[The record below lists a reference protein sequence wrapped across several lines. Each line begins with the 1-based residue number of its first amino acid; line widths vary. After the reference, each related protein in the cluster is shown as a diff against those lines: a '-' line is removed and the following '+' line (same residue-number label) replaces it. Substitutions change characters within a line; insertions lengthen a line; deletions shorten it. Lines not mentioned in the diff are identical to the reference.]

1 MNKTSTT
8 GNSGVLEDLRRGF
21 HAGRLSHA
29 YLLAGTVRGVAQE
42 VALGLL
48 STVLG
53 NPPEDSDFDSLFR
66 KYAENRH
73 HDIAW
78 VEPTGK
84 GRMIQIGQIRELNKR
99 MFRTTLDGGWKAGV
113 FLYAECFNPPAANAF
128 LKTLEEP
135 SPKTLLLLLSQEPQ
149 HLLPTIISRCQRI
162 SLHEPTSAP
171 HDEPWLENVLSILR
185 EGPPDDPL
193 SALSRAARLS
203 GLLKAMTAQYQK
215 EEVAA
220 YKGEELDDDVIDA
233 RVKTRLKE
241 LLESVL
247 RSIQYWHRDVLM
259 CVVGADPSTFH
270 FGRDEQTLR
279 GLAGGQRYGSAI
291 QNIQAVDQAL
301 DRLQRNVETQ
311 AVFEGMF
318 IAQGRASHNPA

>member
-1 MNKTSTT
+1 MSKTLST
-8 GNSGVLEDLRRGF
+8 GRSVILEDLRRGF

-29 YLLAGTVRGVAQE
+29 YLLAGTVRGAAQD

-48 STVLG
+48 STVLK
-53 NPPEDSDFDSLFR
+53 NPSDDPDFESLFR

-73 HDIAW
+73 PDIAW

-84 GRMIQIGQIRELNKR
+84 GRMIQIEQIRELNKR

-113 FLYAECFNPPAANAF
+113 ILYAECFNIPAANAF

-135 SPKTLLLLLSQEPQ
+135 SPRTLLLLLSEEPQ
-149 HLLPTIISRCQRI
+149 RLLPTIVSRCQRI
-162 SLHEPTSAP
+162 SLHEPTAAP
-171 HDEPWLENVLSILR
+171 RDAPWLDDVLSILR

-193 SALSRAARLS
+193 SALSRGARLN
-203 GLLKAMTAQYQK
+203 GLLKAMAAQYQK
-215 EEVAA
+215 EEEAA
-220 YKGEELDDDVIDA
+220 YEGEELDDDIIDA
-233 RVKTRLKE
+233 RVKARLKE
-241 LLESVL
+241 LLESIL

-259 CVVGADPSTFH
+259 CVVGADGSTLH
-270 FGRDEQTLR
+270 FGQDEQALR
-279 GLAGGQRYGSAI
+279 GLAEGQRYGSAM

>member
-1 MNKTSTT
+1 MSRTLSAASAST
-8 GNSGVLEDLRRGF
+8 LEDLRRGY
-21 HAGRLSHA
+21 HAGKLSHA
-29 YLLAGTVRGVAQE
+29 YLLAGSVRGVGQD

-48 STVLG
+48 STVLK
-53 NPPEDSDFDSLFR
+53 NPSEESDSDSLFR

-73 HDIAW
+73 PDIAW

-84 GRMIQIGQIRELNKR
+84 GRMIQIDQVRELNKR

-113 FLYAECFNPPAANAF
+113 LLYAECFNIPAANAF

-135 SPKTLLLLLSQEPQ
+135 SPKTLLLLLSEEPQ
-149 HLLPTIISRCQRI
+149 RLLPTIVSRCQRI

-171 HDEPWLENVLSILR
+171 HEAPWLDDVLSILR
-185 EGPPDDPL
+185 NGPPDDPL
-193 SALSRAARLS
+193 SALTRAARLN
-203 GLLKAMTAQYQK
+203 GILKEMAAQYKK
-215 EEVAA
+215 EEEAA
-220 YKGEELDDDVIDA
+220 YEGEELDDDIIDA
-233 RVKTRLKE
+233 RVRTRLKE

-259 CVVGADPSTFH
+259 CVVGADHSTFH
-270 FGRDEQTLR
+270 FAQDVEILR

-291 QNIQAVDQAL
+291 QNIRAVDQAL
-301 DRLQRNVETQ
+301 ERLQRNVDAQ

-318 IAQGRASHNPA
+318 IAQGRASHNPV